1 MAEINGFGPSLNLG
15 GAPAFNRGGSAVPRP
30 VTRPSA
36 VSFRAAP
43 AASVAGGGAFRFPA
57 AGGVGNFRT
66 TAPAFTLPGAS
77 FITRD
82 EADLPAVL
90 SLRTF
95 DIVAPKGG
103 EIDVFV

>member
-15 GAPAFNRGGSAVPRP
+15 SVPPFTRGGSAVPRP
-30 VTRPSA
+30 VTSPGA
-36 VSFRAAP
+36 ASFRAAP
-43 AASVAGGGAFRFPA
+43 AVSVTGGGAFRFPA
-57 AGGVGNFRT
+57 SGGVGNFKT
-66 TAPAFTLPGAS
+66 TSPAFTLPDTS
-77 FITRD
+77 FISQD

-103 EIDVFV
+103 KINVFV